1 MRFTSMLCAV
11 ALMTPVPGLC
21 QISPAGEVPVAAGS
35 RVRIASPLFG
45 GAKQIGTVVSVSRD
59 TLILRQGIAAVDRSI
74 ATSDVAAV
82 DVSKGMHS
90 RKAKGALWGLLIG
103 AGAGAVIG
111 YATYKDPPPC
121 ADPSFCWNLNFG
133 PSSKESNAVFAGALV
148 GILGSLVGTIV
159 GAHETEAWVPGT
171 VGAR

>member
-21 QISPAGEVPVAAGS
+21 QISPVGEVPVAAGS

-74 ATSDVAAV
+74 ATSDIAAV

-90 RKAKGALWGLLIG
+90 RKAKGALWGMLIG

-121 ADPSFCWNLNFG
+121 DIDFCWNVNFG
-133 PSSKESNAVFAGALV
+133 PASKESNAAFAGVLV
-148 GILGSLVGTIV
+148 GLLGSLVGTIV
-159 GAHETEAWVPGT
+159 GAHETEGWAPAT